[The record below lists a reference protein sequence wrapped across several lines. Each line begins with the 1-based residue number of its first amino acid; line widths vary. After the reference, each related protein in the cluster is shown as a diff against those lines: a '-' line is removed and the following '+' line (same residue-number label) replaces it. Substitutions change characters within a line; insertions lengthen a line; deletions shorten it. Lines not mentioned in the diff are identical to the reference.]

1 MPPFIK
7 LLPQKTTV
15 NSKFVTKPFHCM
27 PIFDLKLPPSI
38 ARALNLPVSDPR
50 QQQIKVLKKLL
61 RKARFTQFGQLY
73 RFDEILMSRHPG
85 KKFQQLVP
93 AYDYNKIYAQWWHK
107 AKDGIPD
114 VCWPGVI
121 HYFALSSGTSDASS
135 KFIPITKDL
144 IRSNT
149 ITSFKQLFSLAKY
162 EDVPK
167 SAIGKGWLML
177 GGSTQLQ
184 KGPTY
189 FAGDLSG
196 IQQKNIP
203 FWFQGLGLYKP
214 GKKIA
219 REKDWAKKLE
229 EIVDNAPNWD
239 IGFIVGVPAWLQLCM
254 EKIIERYRLN
264 NIHEMWPNLAFY
276 VHGGVAME
284 PYKKGFEKLLGQPI
298 TYIET
303 YLASEGFLAYQN
315 RQDAVGMHLA
325 LNNNIFFEFVP
336 FDEAN
341 FDIDGNMVE
350 TPETFMIH
358 EIEENKDYAIL
369 ISTNAGTW
377 RYAIGDT
384 VKLVNKEKSE
394 IIITGRTKHFLS
406 MVGEHLSVDN
416 MNKAIEMVSE
426 ELNISIPEFTV
437 AGEPYGLFFAHHW
450 FVATN
455 DLVDEDTLRCRIDEK
470 LKELNDDY
478 EVERKHALKAVIVTV
493 LSEDTFMDFMKSKG
507 KVGGQHKFPRVLK
520 GKMLEDWQKFLERT
534 AIYVQG

>member
-1 MPPFIK
+1 
-7 LLPQKTTV
+7 
-15 NSKFVTKPFHCM
+15 M
-27 PIFDLKLPPSI
+27 PIFELKLPKSI

-50 QQQIKVLKKLL
+50 RQQIKVLKKLL

-73 RFDEILMSRHPG
+73 KFDEILMSRHLG

-93 AYDYNKIYAQWWHK
+93 TFDYSKLYSQWWHK
-107 AKDGIPD
+107 AKEGIPD

-121 HYFALSSGTSDASS
+121 QYFALSSGTSEASS

-149 ITSFKQLFSLAKY
+149 ITSIKQMISLAKY
-162 EDVPK
+162 EDVPR
-167 SAIGKGWLML
+167 SAMGKGWLLL

-219 REKDWAKKLE
+219 KQKDWAKKLE

-239 IGFIVGVPAWLQLCM
+239 IGFILGVPAWLQLCM
-254 EKIIERYRLN
+254 EKIIDRYKLN
-264 NIHEMWPNLAFY
+264 TIHDIWPNLAFY

-284 PYKKGFEKLLGQPI
+284 PYKKGFEKLMGKPI

-315 RQDAVGMHLA
+315 RQGAVGMHLA

-336 FDEAN
+336 FDEIN
-341 FDIDGNMVE
+341 FDLEGNMVDN
-350 TPETFMIH
+350 PESLMLH
-358 EIEENKDYAIL
+358 EIEENKDYSIL
-369 ISTNAGTW
+369 ISTNAGAW

-384 VKLVNKEKSE
+384 VRLINKEENE

-406 MVGEHLSVDN
+406 LVGEHLSVDN
-416 MNKAIEMVSE
+416 MNKAIEMVSG

-437 AGEPYGLFFAHHW
+437 AGVPHGQFFAHHW
-450 FVATN
+450 YVATN
-455 DLVDEDTLRCRIDEK
+455 DAVNNETLRLRIDEK

-478 EVERKHALKAVIVTV
+478 EVERKHALKDVIVTV
-493 LSEDTFMDFMKSKG
+493 LSEEIFMNFMQSKG
-507 KVGGQHKFPRVLK
+507 KIGGQHKFPRVLK
-520 GKMLEDWQKFLERT
+520 GKMLEDWNAFLST
-534 AIYVQG
+534 GSSKG

>member
-1 MPPFIK
+1 MAIIDIK
-7 LLPQKTTV
+7 LPKSIALA
-15 NSKFVTKPFHCM
+15 
-27 PIFDLKLPPSI
+27 LKLP
-38 ARALNLPVSDPR
+38 VSTPR
-50 QQQIKVLKKLL
+50 SQQLRVLKKLL
-61 RKARFTQFGQLY
+61 KKARFTEFGQHY
-73 RFDEILMSRHPG
+73 RFDEVLLSKHPG
-85 KKFQQLVP
+85 KRFQQLVP
-93 AYDYNKIYAQWWHK
+93 TCNYDKIYKEWWHK
-107 AKDGIPD
+107 AKEGVPD

-121 HYFALSSGTSDASS
+121 KYFALSSGTSEAAS
-135 KFIPITKDL
+135 KYIPVTKEL

-149 ITSFKQLFSLAKY
+149 VTSIKQLLSLAKY

-167 SAIGKGWLML
+167 KAVGKGWLML

-189 FAGDLSG
+189 YAGDLSG

-203 FWFQGLGLYKP
+203 FWFQRLGLYKP

-219 REKDWAKKLE
+219 KEKDWSKKLD
-229 EIVDNAPNWD
+229 EIVTNAPHWD

-254 EKIIERYRLN
+254 EKIIERYQLN

-284 PYKKGFEKLLGQPI
+284 PYKKGFEKLMGKPL

-315 RQDAVGMHLA
+315 RQDAKGMHLA

-336 FDEAN
+336 FDDNN
-341 FDIDGNMVE
+341 FDSDGNMVDN
-350 TPETFMIH
+350 PETFMVH
-358 EIEENKDYAIL
+358 EIEENKDYAVL
-369 ISTNAGTW
+369 ISTNAGAW

-384 VKLVNKEKSE
+384 IRLIDKERSE

-406 MVGEHLSVDN
+406 LVGEHLSVDN
-416 MNKAIEMVSE
+416 MNKAIEMASE

-437 AGEPYGLFFAHHW
+437 AGVPHGNFFAHHW
-450 FVATN
+450 YVATN
-455 DLVDEDTLRCRIDEK
+455 DSVDEKQLALHIDAK

-478 EVERKHALKAVIVTV
+478 EVERKHALKDIFVTV
-493 LSEDTFMDFMKSKG
+493 LSEQAFMDFMKSKG
-507 KVGGQHKFPRVLK
+507 KEGGQHKFPRVLK
-520 GKMLEDWQKFLERT
+520 GKMLEEWNRFLSKQL
-534 AIYVQG
+534 VS

>member
-1 MPPFIK
+1 MGLIDIK
-7 LLPQKTTV
+7 LPR
-15 NSKFVTKPFHCM
+15 
-27 PIFDLKLPPSI
+27 SI
-38 ARALNLPVSDPR
+38 ALALNLPVSDPR
-50 QQQIKVLKKLL
+50 RQQLKVLRKLL
-61 RKARFTQFGQLY
+61 RKARFTQFGQQY
-73 RFDEILMSRHPG
+73 RFDEILLSRHPG
-85 KKFQQLVP
+85 KKFQQMVP
-93 AYDYNKIYAQWWHK
+93 TCNYSSIYERWWHK
-107 AKDGIPD
+107 AKDGVPD

-121 HYFALSSGTSDASS
+121 KYFALSSGTSEAAS
-135 KFIPITKDL
+135 KYIPITREL

-149 ITSFKQLFSLAKY
+149 LTSIRQLISLTRY
-162 EDVPK
+162 EDVPR
-167 SAIGKGWLML
+167 SAVGKGWLML

-219 REKDWAKKLE
+219 REKDWARKLE
-229 EIVDNAPNWD
+229 EIVEKAPQWD

-254 EKIIERYRLN
+254 EKIIERYQLN
-264 NIHEMWPNLAFY
+264 HIHELWPNLAFY

-284 PYKKGFEKLLGQPI
+284 PYKKGFEKLLGKPI

-315 RQDAVGMHLA
+315 RQGARGMHLA

-336 FDEAN
+336 FDEQN
-341 FDIDGNMVE
+341 FDSDGNMIDN
-350 TPETFMIH
+350 PETFMIH
-358 EIEENKDYAIL
+358 EIEENRDYAIL
-369 ISTNAGTW
+369 ISTNAGAW

-384 VKLVNKEKSE
+384 VRLVDREHSE

-406 MVGEHLSVDN
+406 LVGEHLSVDN
-416 MNKAIEMVSE
+416 MNKAIEMASE

-437 AGEPYGLFFAHHW
+437 AGVPHGNFFAHHW
-450 FVATN
+450 YVATDDPAN
-455 DLVDEDTLRCRIDEK
+455 ADQLRQVIDQR
-470 LKELNDDY
+470 LRELNDDY
-478 EVERKHALKAVIVTV
+478 DVERRHALKEVMVTV
-493 LSEDTFMDFMKSKG
+493 LPVQVFFDFMSFKG

-520 GKMLEDWQKFLERT
+520 GSMLSDWQKFLEQ
-534 AIYVQG
+534 IPV

>member
-149 ITSFKQLFSLAKY
+149 ITSFRQLFSLAKY

-325 LNNNIFFEFVP
+325 LNNNIFFEFVS

-455 DLVDEDTLRCRIDEK
+455 DLVDKDTLRCRIDEK